1 MAKECSRLNLVCVD
15 DSDFSLNGLNWYMKH
30 FHRDG
35 DIVGLV
41 HVHEMPTLPTLG
53 LLGEGIAAS
62 KEFMQEVDKS
72 IAKARG
78 LSNSYVALFTKVFTL
93 K

>member
-30 FHRDG
+30 FHRDD

-78 LSNSYVALFTKVFTL
+78 LSNSFVALFTKVFTL

>member
-15 DSDFSLNGLNWYMKH
+15 DSEFSLNGLNWYTKH
-30 FHRDG
+30 FHREG

-72 IAKARG
+72 IAKSRG
-78 LSNSYVALFTKVFTL
+78 LSNSLVVCLAKLLY
-93 K
+93 